1 MQKLFGTNG
10 IRGIFEEDFNLEFI
24 SKIVMAIGTHF
35 KKGKIIVAYDGRNS
49 SPVIAQAVSTSLNSV
64 GQDCYLMGLLPTPC
78 LEFLTKKMEYDGG
91 IMITASHNP
100 PEYNGIKVVDSDGVE
115 ISRDDEREIEKIFFE
130 EKWEK
135 SAKKNGST
143 FVSMGEHIIN
153 EYMIAIQSH
162 VDVSKIRSRKLK
174 VSLDLG
180 NGAQAVTAIRLCH
193 ELGCETFSINEKIDG
208 NFPGRGSEP
217 TPQNLNRLSKFVV
230 ETNSDLGIAFDG
242 DGDRSIFCDDEG
254 KIITGDSSAILLCNY
269 LLGKS
274 PESTVVTCL
283 NSGTNIEN
291 LASQTNSN
299 VIRTKVGSVEVS
311 RKMVDE
317 NALIGF
323 EENGGFMFGPHNQV
337 RDGAM
342 TLALMLDLLSKSEYT
357 IAENIKRLPQS
368 FTTKTKVE
376 CTEEE
381 SRLVIQHLSTEFP
394 NSDVTDGIKIT
405 IDKKNWI
412 MIRPSGTEPI
422 IRIYAESD
430 SQKNLDDL
438 ISKYLEKIKSILA
451 R

>member
-1 MQKLFGTNG
+1 
-10 IRGIFEEDFNLEFI
+10 
-24 SKIVMAIGTHF
+24 
-35 KKGKIIVAYDGRNS
+35 
-49 SPVIAQAVSTSLNSV
+49 
-64 GQDCYLMGLLPTPC
+64 
-78 LEFLTKKMEYDGG
+78 
-91 IMITASHNP
+91 
-100 PEYNGIKVVDSDGVE
+100 
-115 ISRDDEREIEKIFFE
+115 
-130 EKWEK
+130 
-135 SAKKNGST
+135 
-143 FVSMGEHIIN
+143 
-153 EYMIAIQSH
+153 
-162 VDVSKIRSRKLK
+162 
-174 VSLDLG
+174 
-180 NGAQAVTAIRLCH
+180 
-193 ELGCETFSINEKIDG
+193 
-208 NFPGRGSEP
+208 
-217 TPQNLNRLSKFVV
+217 
-230 ETNSDLGIAFDG
+230 
-242 DGDRSIFCDDEG
+242 
-254 KIITGDSSAILLCNY
+254 
-269 LLGKS
+269 
-274 PESTVVTCL
+274 
-283 NSGTNIEN
+283 
-291 LASQTNSN
+291 
-299 VIRTKVGSVEVS
+299 
-311 RKMVDE
+311 MVDE

-381 SRLVIQHLSTEFP
+381 SILVIQHLSTEFP